1 MEYLSYVE
9 ITKVFNRY
17 GLLLRPIYEFN
28 IPKPK
33 VNKNSIVS
41 NKNTFSPKL
50 NFSNFDSL
58 NFNSGDLVK
67 QHKNRNIINSS
78 ISLNWDKTKLDTKT
92 GLQFKILKN
101 KKQTNLFNLV
111 IITNEIINLINF
123 LPKKFASEKLKISLH
138 VNESQFIEPQTILGK
153 ISLLPEQQFSITK
166 IKKNSGPVS
175 SSNVSK

>member
-1 MEYLSYVE
+1 MKEEEKKQLLELNKKIFFPGEIIFEDVIVEYLSYVE

-67 QHKNRNIINSS
+67 QHKNRIHQY
-78 ISLNWDKTKLDTKT
+78 L
-92 GLQFKILKN
+92 
-101 KKQTNLFNLV
+101 
-111 IITNEIINLINF
+111 
-123 LPKKFASEKLKISLH
+123 
-138 VNESQFIEPQTILGK
+138 
-153 ISLLPEQQFSITK
+153 
-166 IKKNSGPVS
+166 
-175 SSNVSK
+175 